1 MLQRLSRLVN
11 GGGVKVPHHK
21 DTANFPTEY
30 LPVPPKVI
38 LPMNQHV
45 GAPCEPCV
53 KKGRQGLGRY
63 YGGPGN
69 G

>member
-1 MLQRLSRLVN
+1 MLQRLSRLAN

-53 KKGRQGLGRY
+53 KKGDKVW
-63 YGGPGN
+63 
-69 G
+69 

>member
-53 KKGRQGLGRY
+53 KKGDKVWWAGQRLR
-63 YGGPGN
+63 
-69 G
+69 